1 MKTLRSRLAL
11 CWGMAFLL
19 LTTQP
24 AATADPAPEKNCA
37 ALAQLTTERFRV
49 EATEWVQASATM
61 PQHCLFRVMLDARAS
76 GMEGMSY
83 GTGIELRLPLEWNG
97 RLLFQG
103 GGGLNGVLSPAIGR
117 VGEGP
122 SALQRGF
129 AVVSTDSG
137 HRGRNST
144 DARFGA
150 DQQAKLDFGYAA
162 VDRTA
167 REAKALLQR
176 YYGREPQYTYF
187 MGCSTG
193 GREGMMAAQRS
204 PLLFDGIVAG
214 DGPFNFTRLT
224 MNQIF
229 SVQTITRIAPKGA
242 DGKPDLSR
250 AFTDAQLKGVADAV
264 LAKCDAL
271 DGLKDGMINDFRA
284 CKFDPAEQV
293 CDAGKDQ
300 RGAACMTKTQAD
312 ALRTVMSGAK
322 NSRGEVL
329 YGSTPY
335 DTGIAA
341 SAWRSIHLGS
351 NGRPPGNAS
360 LGRDSLT
367 QFSMTPAAPDFD
379 ILSFNFDKD
388 VARTQET
395 AAISD
400 AVATLHSSFAGRGGK
415 LILYHGMSDQGM
427 YTNALTSWYEQIS
440 PRDAQGPQGWARLFV
455 VPGML
460 HCGGGQATD
469 RFDMLAAIQNWVEK
483 GQAPD
488 RVVASGNAFPGRTRP
503 LCPYPK
509 VARYD
514 SGNPED
520 AASFSCR

>member
-1 MKTLRSRLAL
+1 MDTIRSRVALLGALAL
-11 CWGMAFLL
+11 LL
-19 LTTQP
+19 LVARP
-24 AATADPAPEKNCA
+24 ATPADPEPARACA
-37 ALAQLTTERFRV
+37 ALAELNTDRFRV
-49 EATEWVQASATM
+49 DTAEWVQANANQ
-61 PQHCLFRVMLDARAS
+61 PGHCLFRVMLDARAS

-83 GTGIELRLPLEWNG
+83 GTGIELRLPVDWNG

-103 GGGLNGVLSPAIGR
+103 GGGLNGVLSPAMGR
-117 VGEGP
+117 AGDGP

-137 HRGRNST
+137 HRARSST
-144 DARFGA
+144 DARFGS

-162 VDRTA
+162 VDRST

-176 YYGREPQYTYF
+176 YYGKPPQYTYF

-204 PLLFDGIVAG
+204 PLLFDGIIAG

-224 MNQIF
+224 MNQVF

-264 LAKCDAL
+264 LGKCDAL

-284 CKFDPAEQV
+284 CKFDPAEQI
-293 CDAGKDQ
+293 CDAAKDK

-312 ALRTVMSGAK
+312 ALRTVMNGAK
-322 NSRGEVL
+322 NSRGESL

-341 SAWRSIHLGS
+341 PAWRSIHLGG
-351 NGRPPGNAS
+351 NGRAPGNAS

-367 QFSMTPAAPDFD
+367 QFSMTPAAPDLD
-379 ILSFNFDKD
+379 ILKFDFDKD
-388 VARTQET
+388 VARTYET

-400 AVATLHSSFAGRGGK
+400 AVATLHSSFAGHGGK
-415 LILYHGMSDQGM
+415 LILYQGMSDQGM
-427 YTNALTSWYEQIS
+427 YTNALTGWYEKIT
-440 PRDAQGPQGWARLFV
+440 PRDAGGPQAWARLFV

-469 RFDMLAAIQNWVEK
+469 RFDMLAAIQDWVEK
-483 GQAPD
+483 GKAPD
-488 RVVASGNAFPGRTRP
+488 RVVATGNAFPGRSRP

-514 SGNPED
+514 GGNTED

>member
-1 MKTLRSRLAL
+1 MKKAASRVAVPLAF
-11 CWGMAFLL
+11 AFILL
-19 LTTQP
+19 ATQP
-24 AATADPAPEKNCA
+24 AITADPAPDKACA
-37 ALAQLTTERFRV
+37 ALAQLSTERFKV
-49 EATEWVQASATM
+49 ETSEWVQANATM
-61 PQHCLFRVMLDARAS
+61 PEHCLFRVMLDARAS
-76 GMEGMSY
+76 GLEAMSY
-83 GTGIELRLPLEWNG
+83 GTGIELRLPLNWNG

-103 GGGLNGVLSPAIGR
+103 GGGLNGVLNAAVGR

-137 HRGRNST
+137 HRARNST
-144 DARFGA
+144 DARFGT
-150 DQQAKLDFGYAA
+150 DQQAKLDFGYQA
-162 VDRTA
+162 VDRTT

-176 YYGREPQYTYF
+176 YYGRAPQYTYF

-204 PLLFDGIVAG
+204 PLLFDGIVSG
-214 DGPFNFTRLT
+214 DAPFNFTRLT
-224 MNQIF
+224 MNQVF

-242 DGKPDLSR
+242 DGKPDLSA
-250 AFTDAQLKGVADAV
+250 AFTDSQLKGVADAV
-264 LAKCDAL
+264 LGKCDAL

-293 CDAGKDQ
+293 CDAAKDP

-312 ALRTVMSGAK
+312 ALRTVMNGAK
-322 NSRGEVL
+322 NSRGESL

-341 SAWRSIHLGS
+341 PAWRSIHLGS

-379 ILSFNFDKD
+379 ILKFDFDKD
-388 VARTQET
+388 VARTFET

-400 AVATLHSSFAGRGGK
+400 AVATLHSSFAGHGGK

-427 YTNALTSWYEQIS
+427 YTNSLTSWYEQIT
-440 PRDAQGPQGWARLFV
+440 PRDAQGPQSWARLFV

-469 RFDMLAAIQNWVEK
+469 RFDMLQAIQNWVEQ
-483 GQAPD
+483 GQAPEQ
-488 RVVASGNAFPGRTRP
+488 VIASGAAFPGRTRP

-509 VARYD
+509 VARYQ
-514 SGNPED
+514 SGNTED
-520 AASFSCR
+520 AASFACR

>member
-1 MKTLRSRLAL
+1 MKTTRAILGLA
-11 CWGMAFLL
+11 GAMVMVLL
-19 LTTQP
+19 ATRQGV
-24 AATADPAPEKNCA
+24 TADPAPARTCA
-37 ALAQLTTERFRV
+37 ALSQMTTAQFRV
-49 EATEWVQASATM
+49 DNAEWVQANATM
-61 PQHCLFRVMLDARAS
+61 PEHCLFRVMLDARAS
-76 GMEGMSY
+76 TIEAMSF
-83 GTGIELRLPLEWNG
+83 GTGIELRLPLNWNG
-97 RLLFQG
+97 RLLVQG
-103 GGGLNGVLSPAIGR
+103 GGGLNGVLSAAVGR

-162 VDRTA
+162 IDRTT
-167 REAKALLQR
+167 REAKSMLQR
-176 YYGREPQYTYF
+176 YYGRAPEYTYF

-214 DGPFNFTRLT
+214 HGPFNFTRLT

-229 SVQTITRIAPKGA
+229 SVQTIARIAPKNP
-242 DGKPDLSR
+242 DGTPDLSR

-264 LAKCDAL
+264 LGRCDAL

-293 CDAGKDQ
+293 CDAGKDS

-312 ALRTVMSGAK
+312 ALRTVMGGAK
-322 NSRGEVL
+322 NSRGESL

-341 SAWRSIHLGS
+341 PAWRSIHLGG

-367 QFSMTPAAPDFD
+367 QFSMTPSSPGYDIMQFD
-379 ILSFNFDKD
+379 FDKD
-388 VARTQET
+388 VARTVET

-415 LILYHGMSDQGM
+415 LILYQGLSDQGM
-427 YTNALTSWYEQIS
+427 YTNALTDWYEKIT
-440 PRDAQGPQGWARLFV
+440 PREAEGPQGWARLFV

-469 RFDMLAAIQNWVEK
+469 RFDMLNAIQNWVEK

-488 RVVASGNAFPGRTRP
+488 SVIASGNAFPGRTRP

-509 VARYD
+509 VARYQGGD
-514 SGNPED
+514 TE
-520 AASFSCR
+520 AASSFACR

>member
-1 MKTLRSRLAL
+1 MKTARLVLAAGL
-11 CWGMAFLL
+11 IVCV
-19 LTTQP
+19 LTVL
-24 AATADPAPEKNCA
+24 AATPQLADQAPDKSCA
-37 ALAQLTTERFRV
+37 ALAQLTTAQFRV
-49 EATEWVQASATM
+49 DTAEWVQASANM
-61 PQHCLFRVMLDARAS
+61 PEHCLFRVMLDARAS
-76 GMEGMSY
+76 GLESMSY
-83 GTGIELRLPLEWNG
+83 GTGIELRLPLNWNG

-103 GGGLNGVLSPAIGR
+103 GGGLNGVLNPAIGR

-137 HRGRNST
+137 HRGRNNT
-144 DARFGA
+144 DARFGL
-150 DQQAKLDFGYAA
+150 DQQAKLDFGYQA
-162 VDRTA
+162 VDRTT
-167 REAKALLQR
+167 REAKSLLQR
-176 YYGREPQYTYF
+176 YYGRSPQYTYF

-214 DGPFNFTRLT
+214 DGPFNFTRLA

-229 SVQTITRIAPKGA
+229 SAQTISRIAPKNA
-242 DGKPDLSR
+242 DGSPDLSR

-264 LAKCDAL
+264 LARCDAL
-271 DGLKDGMINDFRA
+271 DGLKDGLINDFRA

-293 CDAGKDQ
+293 CDASRDP
-300 RGAACMTKTQAD
+300 RGAACMTQTQAD
-312 ALRTVMSGAK
+312 ALRTVMGGAK
-322 NSRGEVL
+322 NSRGESL

-341 SAWRSIHLGS
+341 PAWRSIHLGS
-351 NGRPPGNAS
+351 SGRAPGNAT

-367 QFSMTPAAPDFD
+367 QFAMTPAAPDFD
-379 ILSFNFDKD
+379 IMRFNFDTD
-388 VARTQET
+388 VARTLES

-400 AVATLHSSFAGRGGK
+400 AVATLHSSFVGHGGK

-427 YTNALTSWYEQIS
+427 YTNALTSWYEQVT
-440 PRDAQGPQGWARLFV
+440 PRTAEGPQAWARLFV

-469 RFDMLAAIQNWVEK
+469 RFDMLEAIQNWVEK

-488 RVVASGNAFPGRTRP
+488 RVTASGNAFPGRTRP

-509 VARYD
+509 VARYQ
-514 SGNPED
+514 SGDPE
-520 AASFSCR
+520 AASSFSCR